1 MDVKGIHGK
10 MSVRSFALAALAEA
24 GYVKKEYGD
33 NGQRLKYLNL
43 EYPNGRARF
52 RFGSVSSLRAV
63 KLRGKDVD
71 QDWFE
76 RFKNAKENIIGQ
88 GQMEFFIQALRNLGE
103 K

>member
-1 MDVKGIHGK
+1 MHVTGNAKK
-10 MSVRSFALAALAEA
+10 SVRAFALEALGEA

-71 QDWFE
+71 QDWFD
-76 RFKNAKENIIGQ
+76 RFKHAKENIIGQ
-88 GQMEFFIQALRNLGE
+88 GEMDFFIQALRNLGE